1 MTETPASYGDA
12 GLDSRILTL
21 RGQKVILDTDL
32 AQLYGV
38 PTKAL
43 NQAVRRNREKF
54 PTDFM
59 FQLAAQEVADLI
71 SQTVTACRPDMRSQI
86 VTAST
91 KRNVRFPPYA
101 FTEHGAIMA
110 ATVLNSPRAVQM
122 SIFVVRAFV
131 RMRQAF
137 AGSQVLEKRLA
148 DIEKN
153 LVLHDTALRDLYAKI
168 RPLLLPPS
176 VPSKTRIGFGIR
188 EKHAAYRVRLTRRRR
203 TAG

>member
-1 MTETPASYGDA
+1 MTKET
-12 GLDSRILTL
+12 GLYAAEPIDTL
-21 RGQKVILDTDL
+21 IAVVRGQKVILDGDL
-32 AQLYGV
+32 ARVYGV
-38 PTKAL
+38 STKRL
-43 NQAVRRNREKF
+43 NEQVRRNLQRF
-54 PTDFM
+54 PQDFA
-59 FQLAAQEVADLI
+59 FRLSEEEATTLLR
-71 SQTVTACRPDMRSQI
+71 SRSQI
-86 VTAST
+86 ATL
-91 KRNVRFPPYA
+91 KRGQNIKYLPFA